1 MISAFCPGHITCFF
15 QPITSL
21 DPLGAGSRGA
31 GIRLSL
37 GTTVEVA
44 PVQGNDIATKVNDGT
59 GSDSIIRRAVR
70 AIDPIGGYE
79 IDVKHGLPVG
89 QGFGM
94 SAADAVAVSLCVCR
108 ITGRN
113 RSEGYRA
120 AHVADLLGGGGRG
133 DVAGIMGK
141 CQQPVRTVAGIP
153 PFGKVEDFHVNVGKL
168 TLAVLAPPMNTS
180 DILSD
185 REKYIDIRNAGS
197 EAMDGF
203 LREPS
208 LERLFEISN
217 EFSEKARIRSPE
229 VDLAIG
235 ELEDRGFMA
244 SMCMLGNSI
253 FTNAPM
259 AETRSALGGVWMV
272 SCSATSDEASVT
284 RTK

>member
-21 DPLGAGSRGA
+21 DPLSAGSRGA

-37 GTTVEVA
+37 GTTVKVA
-44 PVQGNDIATKVNDGT
+44 PCPGNDIVTKVNDGT
-59 GSDSIIRRAVR
+59 ASDSIIRGAVR
-70 AIDPIGGYE
+70 AIDPTGGYE
-79 IDVKHGLPVG
+79 INVRHDLPVG

-94 SAADAVAVSLCVCR
+94 SAADAVAVSLCICR
-108 ITGRN
+108 ITGKN
-113 RSEGYRA
+113 KSEGYRA

-153 PFGKVEDFHVNVGKL
+153 PFGRVEDFHVNVGKL
-168 TLAVLAPPMNTS
+168 TLAVLGPSLNTR
-180 DILSD
+180 DVLSD
-185 REKYIDIRNAGS
+185 REKYIGIRDAGS
-197 EAMDGF
+197 EAMDSF

-217 EFSEKARIRSPE
+217 KFSEKARIRSPE
-229 VDLAIG
+229 IDLAIR

-259 AETRSALGGVWMV
+259 TEARSALGEIRMFY
-272 SCSATSDEASVT
+272 CSASPDEASVT